1 MPSNSIDNGSHF
13 QWAGQQA
20 LSNQQRI
27 GTTQQTSS
35 AAPNQISARTAKGLS
50 LLGKIGN
57 SWFGHGGV
65 KLAAGIM
72 VGLGA
77 FASMTGIG
85 ACAGVPL
92 MVAGGML
99 WSASSGTS
107 AIASFE
113 QARIEGSSISSASFA
128 AAKDIGMST
137 LTGVGA
143 ALFILVLALDAMA
156 IIGGD
161 NPVATQAFLGVLD
174 STHSSGGAGNKRKH
188 QNNIDSS

>member
-1 MPSNSIDNGSHF
+1 MTNTIAIYEQMN
-13 QWAGQQA
+13 QLQTAAQA
-20 LSNQQRI
+20 LHAS
-27 GTTQQTSS
+27 GFFKDTTSQAQ
-35 AAPNQISARTAKGLS
+35 AMVKVMAGAELGLPP
-50 LLGKIGN
+50 
-57 SWFGHGGV
+57 
-65 KLAAGIM
+65 
-72 VGLGA
+72 

-113 QARIEGSSISSASFA
+113 QARIEGDSISSASFA

-137 LTGVGA
+137 LAGVGG
-143 ALFILVLALDAMA
+143 ALFILALALDVMA
-156 IIGGD
+156 LFGSE
-161 NPVATQAFLGVLD
+161 NPVATQAFLGALD